1 MATTTTATTT
11 TTLTGKVAVVTGS
24 GQGLGKAIAKRL
36 AEAGAIV
43 VINDRNATTAEATAK
58 EIGPSTMFYVADVS
72 DSKQVDAMYQAV
84 FEKYQRLDISV
95 NNAGVAQLGEA
106 WEISDEDWNRLIS
119 INLSGMYWCVRAAV
133 RIMKEQKSGVIV
145 NMSSVCG
152 RVGRPF
158 VSPAYSASKAGV
170 VGLTMSVARSVA
182 DYGIRVNAI
191 APGPIRTELQSSFP
205 EEKMN
210 ILRQNFP
217 LGWGSAV
224 DVAESVLYL
233 VSDGSKWMT
242 GSCLDLNGG
251 HLMG

>member
-1 MATTTTATTT
+1 M
-11 TTLTGKVAVVTGS
+11 L
-24 GQGLGKAIAKRL
+24 L
-36 AEAGAIV
+36 
-43 VINDRNATTAEATAK
+43 N
-58 EIGPSTMFYVADVS
+58 P
-72 DSKQVDAMYQAV
+72 
-84 FEKYQRLDISV
+84 
-95 NNAGVAQLGEA
+95 
-106 WEISDEDWNRLIS
+106 
-119 INLSGMYWCVRAAV
+119 C
-133 RIMKEQKSGVIV
+133 
-145 NMSSVCG
+145 VCG

-182 DYGIRVNAI
+182 EFGIRVNAI

-242 GSCLDLNGG
+242 GSCLDLNWSSDGLKLIFFSFWSWKEEKRTKQITLFSTT
-251 HLMG
+251 HITHSLQ